1 MVETSKTSKNNSI
14 SAAQWSMVTIAGSI
28 AAITIVAAPF
38 LLIPASRKLGSLP
51 WMVSSELSG
60 GLWDQATP
68 RSVIKQAI
76 DHLSA
81 QAPSDAVKAQRPRW
95 LDLGSGDGR
104 VCILA
109 AQNGYHAT
117 GVELN
122 PLLVALSY
130 YNAYKAN
137 VPLSHV
143 RFTMDNLWN
152 LPLGNFQVISVFG
165 VPSIMDRLNEKL
177 HKEADP
183 SSYII
188 SYRFGIP
195 NRKVYRKEGE
205 LYIYTNSIV

>member
-1 MVETSKTSKNNSI
+1 MAETSKTSKNNSI

-51 WMVSSELSG
+51 WM
-60 GLWDQATP
+60 ATP

-76 DHLSA
+76 DYLPA
-81 QAPSDAVKAQRPRW
+81 QAPSDVVKSRRPRW

-137 VPLSHV
+137 VPFSHV

-177 HKEADP
+177 HKEAD
-183 SSYII
+183 SSIYII

-195 NRKVYRKEGE
+195 NRKVYKKEGE
-205 LYIYTNSIV
+205 LYIYANSSV